1 MMSTQIIETD
11 VPGGA
16 APEPDARIP
25 GDPFIRVSGLSK
37 SYTIKRRGQKPAVS
51 TILDGLEF
59 EIGQGEFVS
68 VIGPS
73 GCGKTTLLNMV
84 AGLTE
89 PTSGSITVAGK
100 EVNGPGADRGV
111 VFQQDAIF
119 PWRTVQRN
127 VEYGLEVRGV
137 PRAERQKQVRRFID
151 MVGLSEYVDYLPKQ
165 LSGGM
170 KKRVAIATVLA
181 NNPDVLLMDEPFGAL
196 DYSTRVRL
204 QDELIDIWQKNRIT
218 TIFVTHDIEEALY
231 LSDRI
236 LVLSDGGLAED
247 YRVPFGRPRHPDIRM
262 SAEIQQ
268 AKAHLWG
275 YL

>member
-1 MMSTQIIETD
+1 MTSTQTIAAEA
-11 VPGGA
+11 PGGVVTD
-16 APEPDARIP
+16 PDARTP
-25 GDPFIRVSGLSK
+25 GEPLIKVSGLSK
-37 SYTIKRRGQKPAVS
+37 SYTVKKRGQKAGVS
-51 TILDGLEF
+51 TILDGLDF
-59 EIGQGEFVS
+59 EIEQGEFVS

-73 GCGKTTLLNMV
+73 GCGKTTLLNML
-84 AGLTE
+84 AGLTD
-89 PTSGSITVAGK
+89 PTSGSIAVGGK

-137 PRAERQKQVRRFID
+137 ARAERQERVRRFID
-151 MVGLSEYVDYLPKQ
+151 MVGLSEYADYLPKQ

-218 TIFVTHDIEEALY
+218 TIFVTHDIEEAVY

-262 SAEIQQ
+262 SAEIQD